1 MDEILITALLGTDFD
16 GYQFESLGYVGS
28 ELKKSYYDQSKLNLE
43 IAASKKN
50 QLSLFD

>member
-1 MDEILITALLGTDFD
+1 MGRR
-16 GYQFESLGYVGS
+16 YVGA
-28 ELKKSYYDQSKLNLE
+28 ELKLSYYEQAKLNLE